1 MCTDLYFDCSLHP
14 NTVYTFRVAANND
27 VGSSNFS
34 AASDEAT
41 TLQDSKLL
49 QIIDSLRERERGERG
64 EFDFQI

>member
-49 QIIDSLRERERGERG
+49 
-64 EFDFQI
+64 

>member
-1 MCTDLYFDCSLHP
+1 MYNENGELFCEVKCYKWHKMCTDLYFDCSLHP

-49 QIIDSLRERERGERG
+49 
-64 EFDFQI
+64 